1 MMYCLR
7 IPKKK
12 WGKMHKHIYS
22 AGSIRDEVIRRYC
35 ECGHVFAKRGPFSAI
50 GTSDDIPY
58 YKAMAERYK

>member
-1 MMYCLR
+1 
-7 IPKKK
+7 
-12 WGKMHKHIYS
+12 MHKHIYS